1 MSSVKDLKFK
11 LYNGVEIPSIG
22 FGTWQ
27 ISNDDVYQ
35 ATLEALKAGY
45 RHIDTAYRYENEEGV
60 GRAIKDS
67 GIPREEIFVTT
78 KLPSDIKSYEG
89 AVYHFN
95 DSLKK
100 LGLDYID
107 LYLIHAPWPWSMVGR
122 NCRDKNADVWKA
134 FEEFYLAK
142 KVRAIGIS
150 NFNRNDITHLIN
162 HSQIKPM
169 VNQIEINPF
178 CQNEE
183 AIKIMSEIGV
193 APQAWAPLAEGKNGL
208 FTHPVLSAIAQK
220 HHVSVAQVVLR
231 YVMMLGASVV
241 VKSIHA
247 NRMEENLKST
257 AVVLD
262 AEDMAAIKKLDTK
275 TSQFFSHRDPAII
288 RWMCERHL
296 EH

>member
-45 RHIDTAYRYENEEGV
+45 RHIDTAYRYEIEEGV

-169 VNQIEINPF
+169 VNQIQYNI
-178 CQNEE
+178 CKTEE
-183 AIKIMSEIGV
+183 DVVNCCKENGILVEAYSPIATGRLLNNANIEKI
-193 APQAWAPLAEGKNGL
+193 AEKYN
-208 FTHPVLSAIAQK
+208 K
-220 HHVSVAQVVLR
+220 SVAQICIR
-231 YVMMLGASVV
+231 YCLEQGIVALPKA
-241 VKSIHA
+241 VKKDHILA
-247 NRMEENLKST
+247 NIDVDFHILEEDMDYLKSLADPSDRYENLKH
-257 AVVLD
+257 V
-262 AEDMAAIKKLDTK
+262 
-275 TSQFFSHRDPAII
+275 
-288 RWMCERHL
+288 
-296 EH
+296 